1 MFSIRHNVFETNS
14 SSEHALK
21 VNRDAPRKKEDFP
34 LLNDL
39 GILEIE
45 ATRYWESGVSVSSI
59 RDIIE
64 YICLLC
70 YAVEDNFDSAFAHIK
85 RAYEEIG
92 LPAPNGLSVYV
103 VDHNGKRHSYSDE
116 DYLNG
121 PYIVYR
127 NNWLLKLPNGDRKP
141 NSCYQWYLER
151 VTDEENG
158 WHKYEFEDLD
168 DFVETHSHLVIS
180 PHAKPLGECDYLN
193 VHVGISTDCLAFSP
207 TLDECLS
214 DLVEDEEDYNWQ
226 DIDDAFRFESTL
238 YFYHS

>member
-1 MFSIRHNVFETNS
+1 MFTIRHNVFETNS

-21 VNRDAPRKKEDFP
+21 VNRDVPRKKDEFP
-34 LLNDL
+34 SLDDQ

-45 ATRYWESGVSVSSI
+45 ATRYWESGVSVSSV
-59 RDIIE
+59 RDIME
-64 YICLLC
+64 YICLLG
-70 YAVEDNFDSAFAHIK
+70 YAVEKSFDSAFAHIK
-85 RAYEEIG
+85 HAYEEIG
-92 LPAPNGLSVYV
+92 LPVPNGLSVYV

-121 PYIVYR
+121 PDIAYR
-127 NNWLLKLPNGDRKP
+127 PTWLLKLPNGDRKP
-141 NSCYQWYLER
+141 NACYEWYLER

-158 WHKYEFEDLD
+158 WNKYEFDDLD
-168 DFVETHSHLVIS
+168 GFVETHSHLVIS
-180 PHAKPLGECDYLN
+180 PHDKPLGECDYLN
-193 VHVGISTDCLAFSP
+193 VHVGIACQCLAFSP

-214 DLVEDEEDYNWQ
+214 DLVDNEEYYNWQ

>member
-1 MFSIRHNVFETNS
+1 MFTIRHNVFETNS

-21 VNRDAPRKKEDFP
+21 VNRDTPRKKEDFP
-34 LLNDL
+34 LLNDQ

-45 ATRYWESGVSVSSI
+45 ATRYWESGASVSSV
-59 RDIIE
+59 RDIME

-92 LPAPNGLSVYV
+92 LPVPNGLSVYV
-103 VDHNGKRHSYSDE
+103 VDHNGKRHSYADD

-127 NNWLLKLPNGDRKP
+127 NTWLLKLPNGDRKP

-158 WHKYEFEDLD
+158 WDAYEFEDLD
-168 DFVETHSHLVIS
+168 DFVESHSRLVIS
-180 PHAKPLGECDYLN
+180 PHGKPLGECDYLN
-193 VHVGISTDCLAFSP
+193 AHVGISTNCLAFSP

-214 DLVEDEEDYNWQ
+214 DLVDNEVDYNRQ
-226 DIDDAFRFESTL
+226 NIDDAFRFESTL
-238 YFYHS
+238 YFYHT